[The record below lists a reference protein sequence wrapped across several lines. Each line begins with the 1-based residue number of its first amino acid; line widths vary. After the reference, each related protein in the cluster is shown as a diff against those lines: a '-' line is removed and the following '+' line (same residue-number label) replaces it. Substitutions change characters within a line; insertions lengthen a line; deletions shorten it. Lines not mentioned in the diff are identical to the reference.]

1 MSVSMSS
8 SAATPAATACLSITR
23 LAAQQAAAAAID
35 EAERLGVA
43 VNVAVVDRSGVLM
56 AFLRMPE
63 SSLHSMDTAID
74 KAYTAASFRFPTAH
88 WSELLAG
95 FPEPVQKGI
104 LLRPRLVVFGG
115 GIPIEWQ
122 GQVIGAIGVSGA
134 SEEQDEHCA
143 RAGCEALQGQLQ
155 PPRGA

>member
-1 MSVSMSS
+1 MTVA
-8 SAATPAATACLSITR
+8 SASPAAACLSITR
-23 LAAQQAAAAAID
+23 QAAQQAVVAAIE

-95 FPEPVQKGI
+95 FSEPVQKGI

-115 GIPIEWQ
+115 GTPIEWQ
-122 GQVIGAIGVSGA
+122 GQIIGAIGVSGA
-134 SEEQDEHCA
+134 SEAEDERCA
-143 RAGCEALQGQLQ
+143 LAGCEAVG
-155 PPRGA
+155 GM